1 MFEISYSILSEVT
14 QLQIEKIKKL
24 QTKQLKAR
32 HSWACILIPHVLMGG
47 KDKRTVACLRSACL
61 YCEILFQNNQ

>member
-1 MFEISYSILSEVT
+1 MFEISYIILSEVT
-14 QLQIEKIKKL
+14 QLQTEKIKK
-24 QTKQLKAR
+24 TANKQLKAR

-47 KDKRTVACLRSACL
+47 KDKRTVACL